1 MVLALIGRRSDDER
15 MMRKV
20 IIRRFD
26 FLTSIG
32 LIRHLP
38 DVCAFAREKH
48 RAGVR
53 QPTKAGNS
61 RAAKH

>member
-1 MVLALIGRRSDDER
+1 MVLALIGRWSDDDR
-15 MMRKV
+15 MTRKD
-20 IIRRFD
+20 IMSRFD

-38 DVCAFAREKH
+38 DVCALVREKR

-53 QPTKAGNS
+53 QPTKAANS
-61 RAAKH
+61 

>member
-1 MVLALIGRRSDDER
+1 MT
-15 MMRKV
+15 RKD
-20 IIRRFD
+20 IMSRFD

-38 DVCAFAREKH
+38 DVCALVREKR

-53 QPTKAGNS
+53 QPTKAANS